1 MGMDGNTIPLME
13 SKMKML
19 NKQPWGKERTML
31 RNEVQIRVQRKSGYR
46 YKRCAYGTKENNKEG
61 FTIRWLTETSTDD
74 DDV

>member
-31 RNEVQIRVQRKSGYR
+31 RNEVQKRVYRKSGYR
-46 YKRCAYGTKENNKEG
+46 YKRCAYGRKENNKEG
-61 FTIRWLTETSTDD
+61 FIIRWLTETSTDD
-74 DDV
+74 NNV

>member
-31 RNEVQIRVQRKSGYR
+31 RNEVQIRV
-46 YKRCAYGTKENNKEG
+46 
-61 FTIRWLTETSTDD
+61 
-74 DDV
+74 